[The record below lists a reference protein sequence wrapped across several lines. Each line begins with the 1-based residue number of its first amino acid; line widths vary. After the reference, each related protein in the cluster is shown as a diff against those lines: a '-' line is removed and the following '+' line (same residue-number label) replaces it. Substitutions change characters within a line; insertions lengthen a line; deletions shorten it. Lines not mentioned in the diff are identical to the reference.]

1 MKTKINKMDFL
12 VALYITCLALAEIMS
27 MKTIPLFKVFN
38 YQLNV
43 SVGIFVFP
51 ILFAINDVITE
62 VKGKE
67 RAKQLVFSSLIM
79 VAIIMAYSIF
89 VTWLPESARFNDG
102 EAYNLIFSRAAR
114 ISFASLVAFL
124 VSGLLDVAI
133 FHRIKVK
140 TKGKML
146 WLRSNAS
153 NFISQLVD
161 TFIFISIAFY
171 SFQYGIN
178 SNLSFIFSIVIPYW
192 LLKCFMSVVETPLTY
207 WGVKWLSKK

>member
-146 WLRSNAS
+146 WLRSNVS
-153 NFISQLVD
+153 NFISQFLD

-171 SFQYGIN
+171 SFQYGLN

>member
-27 MKTIPLFKVFN
+27 MKTIPLMRIFA

-62 VKGKE
+62 VKGKA
-67 RAKQLVFSSLIM
+67 RAKQLVYTSLIM

-89 VTWLPESARFNDG
+89 VTWLPDSARFKNG
-102 EAYNLIFSRAAR
+102 EAYNLIFAQAAR
-114 ISFASLVAFL
+114 ISLASLIAF
-124 VSGLLDVAI
+124 VISGLLDVAI

-146 WLRSNAS
+146 WLRSNLS
-153 NFISQLVD
+153 NFISQLLD
-161 TFIFISIAFY
+161 TFIFASIAFY
-171 SFQYGIN
+171 SFQDGIS
-178 SNLSFIFSIVIPYW
+178 SNFSFILSIVIPYW

-207 WGVKWLSKK
+207 WGVKWLGKK

>member
-1 MKTKINKMDFL
+1 MQTKINKMDFL

-27 MKTIPLFKVFN
+27 MKTIPLFKIFS

-62 VKGKE
+62 VKGKA
-67 RAKQLVFSSLIM
+67 RAKQLVYTSLIM
-79 VAIIMAYSIF
+79 VALIMFYSIF
-89 VTWLPESARFNDG
+89 VTWLPESARFTDG
-102 EAYNLIFSRAAR
+102 EAYNLIFAKAAR
-114 ISFASLVAFL
+114 ISLASLIAFI

-146 WLRSNAS
+146 WLRSNLS
-153 NFISQLVD
+153 NFISQFVD
-161 TFIFISIAFY
+161 TFIFASIAFY
-171 SFQYGIN
+171 SFQHGLDA
-178 SNLSFIFSIVIPYW
+178 NLSFILSIVIPYW
-192 LLKCFMSVVETPLTY
+192 SLKCFMSVVETPLTY
-207 WGVKWLSKK
+207 WGVKWLAKK

>member
-27 MKTIPLFKVFN
+27 MKTIPLLKIFA

-62 VKGKE
+62 VKGKA
-67 RAKQLVFSSLIM
+67 RAKQLVYTSLIM
-79 VAIIMAYSIF
+79 VAIIMVYSIF
-89 VTWLPESARFNDG
+89 VTWLPESARFRDG
-102 EAYNLIFSRAAR
+102 EAYNLVFAKAAR
-114 ISFASLVAFL
+114 ISLASLVAFII
-124 VSGLLDVAI
+124 SGLLDVAI
-133 FHRIKVK
+133 FHQIKVK

-146 WLRSNAS
+146 WLRSNLS
-153 NFISQLVD
+153 NFISQLLD
-161 TFIFISIAFY
+161 TFIFASIAFY
-171 SFQYGIN
+171 SFQDGLS
-178 SNLSFIFSIVIPYW
+178 SNFSFILSIVIPYW

-207 WGVKWLSKK
+207 WGVKWLGKK

>member
-1 MKTKINKMDFL
+1 MDFL

-27 MKTIPLFKVFN
+27 MKTIPLFKIFA

-51 ILFAINDVITE
+51 ILFAINDVINE

-79 VAIIMAYSIF
+79 VTIIMAYSIF

-114 ISFASLVAFL
+114 ISFASLMAFL

-146 WLRSNAS
+146 WLRSNVS
-153 NFISQLVD
+153 NFISQFLD
-161 TFIFISIAFY
+161 TFIFITIAFY
-171 SFQYGIN
+171 SFQYGLN

>member
-27 MKTIPLFKVFN
+27 MKTIPLLKIFA

-51 ILFAINDVITE
+51 ILFAINDIVAE
-62 VKGKE
+62 VKGKA
-67 RAKQLVFSSLIM
+67 RAKQLVYTSLLMVALIM
-79 VAIIMAYSIF
+79 VYSIF
-89 VTWLPESARFNDG
+89 VTWLPESARFKDG
-102 EAYNLIFSRAAR
+102 EAYNLVFAKAAR
-114 ISFASLVAFL
+114 ISLASLLAFV

-133 FHRIKVK
+133 FHQIKVK

-146 WLRSNAS
+146 WLRSNLS
-153 NFISQLVD
+153 NFISQLLD
-161 TFIFISIAFY
+161 TFIFASVAFY
-171 SFQYGIN
+171 SFQDGLS
-178 SNLSFIFSIVIPYW
+178 SNFSFILSIVIPYW

-207 WGVKWLSKK
+207 WGVKWLGKK

>member
-27 MKTIPLFKVFN
+27 MKTIPLFKIFA

-51 ILFAINDVITE
+51 ILFAINDVINE

-79 VAIIMAYSIF
+79 VTIIMAYSIF

-114 ISFASLVAFL
+114 ISFASLMAFL

-146 WLRSNAS
+146 WLRSNVS
-153 NFISQLVD
+153 NFISQFLD
-161 TFIFISIAFY
+161 TFIFITIAFY
-171 SFQYGIN
+171 SFQYGLN

>member
-27 MKTIPLFKVFN
+27 MKTIPLFKIFN

-62 VKGKE
+62 VKGRV
-67 RAKQLVFSSLIM
+67 RAKQLVYTSLIM
-79 VAIIMAYSIF
+79 VAIIMVYSIF
-89 VTWLPESARFNDG
+89 VTWLPESARFGDG
-102 EAYNLIFSRAAR
+102 AAYNLIFAKAAR
-114 ISFASLVAFL
+114 ISLASLIAFL

-133 FHRIKVK
+133 FHRIKIK
-140 TKGKML
+140 TQGKML
-146 WLRSNAS
+146 WLRSNLS
-153 NFISQLVD
+153 NFISQFVD

-171 SFQYGIN
+171 TFGNNLN
-178 SNLSFIFSIVIPYW
+178 SNLNFILSIVIPYW
-192 LLKCFMSVVETPLTY
+192 SLKCFMSVVETPLTY
-207 WGVKWLSKK
+207 WGVKWLAKK

>member
-1 MKTKINKMDFL
+1 MDFL

-27 MKTIPLFKVFN
+27 MKTIPLLKIFN

-62 VKGKE
+62 VKGKA
-67 RAKQLVFSSLIM
+67 RAKQLVYSSLIM
-79 VAIIMAYSIF
+79 VALIMVYSIF
-89 VTWLPESARFNDG
+89 VTYLPESARFKDG
-102 EAYNLIFSRAAR
+102 EAYNLVFAKAAR
-114 ISFASLVAFL
+114 ISLASLIAFV

-133 FHRIKVK
+133 FHRIKMK

-146 WLRSNAS
+146 WLRSNLS
-153 NFISQLVD
+153 NFISQLLD
-161 TFIFISIAFY
+161 TFIFASIAFY
-171 SFQYGIN
+171 SFQDGIN
-178 SNLSFIFSIVIPYW
+178 VNISFILSIVIPYW

-207 WGVKWLSKK
+207 WGVKWLAKK

>member
-124 VSGLLDVAI
+124 VSGLLDGAI

>member
-27 MKTIPLFKVFN
+27 MKTIPLFKIFN

-79 VAIIMAYSIF
+79 VAIIMAYSVF
-89 VTWLPESARFNDG
+89 VTWLPVSDRFTDG
-102 EAYNLIFSRAAR
+102 ESYNLVFSKAAR
-114 ISFASLVAFL
+114 ISFASLVAFI

-153 NFISQLVD
+153 NFISQLLD

-171 SFQYGIN
+171 SFQHALS
-178 SNLSFIFSIVIPYW
+178 SNLNFIFSIVIPYW